1 MTTTTA
7 YIQLNNE
14 RRKKL
19 NDENESFYS
28 DILLYVRSSNVDQ
41 RAGEELL
48 LELLEHLI
56 DAQERGRQAADV
68 FGGEPEEYCKSLVD
82 ELPRETLKERTLFWL
97 YMAAYGSMWMFGGMG
112 VMQLLFPALNK
123 PLSLTHLL
131 IFGSAFITIPL
142 AAMVVMKK
150 TVFMKDKPAIINIAW
165 GITGASILL
174 LPYPILLFVP
184 AGYEMN
190 LSWLFYLSVTVILFM
205 GTRLLKA
212 RVFD

>member
-7 YIQLNNE
+7 YIQQNNE

-19 NDENESFYS
+19 NDQNESFYS

-56 DAQERGRQAADV
+56 DAQERGRRAADV
-68 FGGEPEEYCKSLVD
+68 FGEDPEGYCKSLVD
-82 ELPRETLKERTLFWL
+82 ELPKETLTGKLLLWL
-97 YMAAYGSMWMFGGMG
+97 YMAAYGAMWMFGLMG
-112 VMQLLFPALNK
+112 FMQLLFPELNK
-123 PLSLTHLL
+123 PVSLTHLL
-131 IFGSAFITIPL
+131 IFGSVFITIPL

-150 TVFMKDKPAIINIAW
+150 TVFMKDKPAKINIAW
-165 GITGASILL
+165 GITGAAILF
-174 LPYPILLFVP
+174 LPYPIILFVP
-184 AGYEMN
+184 AGYEIN
-190 LSWLFYLSVTVILFM
+190 LSWIIYLSITVILFI
-205 GTRLLKA
+205 GTRLLKG